1 MTSLSFFGYRHG
13 LRPMSI
19 FEKIISSYCNKPCYV
34 GDVAIIKPAYVMSHD
49 NTSAIIKKFKAKS
62 TQKIF
67 DSNQIKFVMDHDIQ
81 NKSVENLQKYKSI
94 KDFAREHNIQY
105 FPPETGIGHQVM
117 CEQGFVKPN
126 TIVVAS
132 DSHSNMYGGLGA
144 VGTPI
149 VRTDA
154 VDVWQTGETWWKI
167 PPIIKVK
174 FENPHRMPKYTTAK
188 DIILKLIQLYP
199 SAVLNKA
206 IEFSNYHNLTIDDR
220 LTIANMTT
228 EWGAIAGIFPCD
240 DTTIKWLMNNDNFL
254 KQQEQKQIQLTNKP
268 VNEHTHNLIEN
279 ELYQTSIDHKTDD
292 NYIYDSII
300 TLDLSTVY
308 PTITGPNHVAKQ
320 LISTN
325 TNTNTN
331 TNTIPINKGFVLSCV
346 NGRLSDIKSAANEFK
361 LQNKKVHSNCELY
374 IAAASKCIED
384 AAKRLGYWQIFK
396 QANCKFLPSGCGA
409 CIGLGE
415 GILQDGDV
423 AISATNRNY
432 KGRMGSRN
440 ASVYLASP
448 LTVVRACIDGFI
460 TIPNIETTS
469 SISSSIA
476 NCNTTN
482 STRTTKLK
490 NITGILVFLDD
501 DDISTDSIYAGKYTY
516 KDLTPQEQANVVFE
530 NYTSHLCKNL
540 PNEFIIITKNNFGTG
555 SSREQAVTALQAR
568 GCKAVVATSFSN
580 TYLRNAYNNK
590 LVCVT
595 YSNQTKMDLNAFQNK
610 WATIDFVD
618 NKINCENNLSISID
632 PINDIGQQLLMK
644 N

>member
-1 MTSLSFFGYRHG
+1 MYAYRHG

-19 FEKIISSYCNKPCYV
+19 FEKIVSSYCNRPCFV

-62 TQKIF
+62 IQKIH
-67 DSNQIKFVMDHDIQ
+67 DSNQIKFIMDHDIQ
-81 NKSVENLQKYKSI
+81 NKSTINLNKYKMI
-94 KDFAREHNIQY
+94 EEFAREHDIQY

-117 CEQGFVKPN
+117 CEQGFVRPN

-144 VGTPI
+144 IGTPI

-154 VDVWQTGETWWKI
+154 VDVWQTGQTWWKI
-167 PPIIKVK
+167 PPIVKVR
-174 FENPHRMPKYTTAK
+174 FENSHKMPKFTTAK

-206 IEFSNYHNLTIDDR
+206 IEFDNYDSLTIDDR

-240 DTTIKWLMNNDNFL
+240 NTTIQWLMNNDNFL
-254 KQQEQKQIQLTNKP
+254 KQQEQKQIQLSNQP
-268 VNEHTHNLIEN
+268 INEHTHNLIEN
-279 ELYQTSIDHKTDD
+279 ELFQSSIDYKTDG
-292 NYIYDSII
+292 NYEYDSII

-320 LISTN
+320 LTSTK
-325 TNTNTN
+325 
-331 TNTIPINKGFVLSCV
+331 TIPINKGFIMSCV
-346 NGRLSDIKSAANEFK
+346 NGRLSDIESVANEFK
-361 LQNKKVHSNCELY
+361 SQNKRVHSNCELY
-374 IAAASKCIED
+374 IAAASKYIENQ
-384 AAKRLGYWQIFK
+384 AKQMGYWKIFE

-448 LTVVRACIDGFI
+448 LTVVRSCIDGFI
-460 TIPNIETTS
+460 TIPNVETAS
-469 SISSSIA
+469 SISSIT
-476 NCNTTN
+476 NRNTCQPKEFPTN
-482 STRTTKLK
+482 SSKLK

-501 DDISTDSIYAGKYTY
+501 DNISTDSIYAGKHTY
-516 KDLTPQEQANVVFE
+516 KDLTLQEQANVVFE
-530 NYTSHLCKNL
+530 NYDANLRNNL
-540 PNEFIIITKNNFGTG
+540 PDEFIIVTKHNFGTG

-568 GCKAVVATSFSN
+568 GCKAIVANSFSN

-590 LVCVT
+590 LICTT
-595 YSNQTKMDLNAFQNK
+595 YSNQSEIDFNEFQNK
-610 WATIDFVD
+610 QVTIDFVH
-618 NKINCENNLSISID
+618 NKICCENKLLIAID

>member
-1 MTSLSFFGYRHG
+1 
-13 LRPMSI
+13 MSI
-19 FEKIISSYCNKPCYV
+19 FEKIVSSYCNRPCFV

-62 TQKIF
+62 IQKIH
-67 DSNQIKFVMDHDIQ
+67 DSNQIKFIMDHDIQ
-81 NKSVENLQKYKSI
+81 NKSTINLNKYKMI
-94 KDFAREHNIQY
+94 EEFAREHDIQY

-117 CEQGFVKPN
+117 CEQGFVRPN

-144 VGTPI
+144 IGTPI

-154 VDVWQTGETWWKI
+154 VDVWQTGQTWWKI
-167 PPIIKVK
+167 PPIVKVR
-174 FENPHRMPKYTTAK
+174 FENSHKMPKFTTAK

-206 IEFSNYHNLTIDDR
+206 IEFDNYDSLTIDDR

-240 DTTIKWLMNNDNFL
+240 NTTIQWLMNNDNFL
-254 KQQEQKQIQLTNKP
+254 KQQEQKQIQLSNQP
-268 VNEHTHNLIEN
+268 INEHTHNLIEN
-279 ELYQTSIDHKTDD
+279 ELFQSSIDYKTDG
-292 NYIYDSII
+292 NYEYDSII

-320 LISTN
+320 LTSTK
-325 TNTNTN
+325 
-331 TNTIPINKGFVLSCV
+331 TIPINKGFIMSCV
-346 NGRLSDIKSAANEFK
+346 NGRLSDIESVANEFK
-361 LQNKKVHSNCELY
+361 SQNKRVHSNCELY
-374 IAAASKCIED
+374 IAAASKYIENQ
-384 AAKRLGYWQIFK
+384 AKQMGYWKIFE

-448 LTVVRACIDGFI
+448 LTVVRSCIDGFI
-460 TIPNIETTS
+460 TIPNVETAS
-469 SISSSIA
+469 SISSIT
-476 NCNTTN
+476 NRNTCQPKEFPTN
-482 STRTTKLK
+482 SSKLK

-501 DDISTDSIYAGKYTY
+501 DNISTDSIYAGKHTY
-516 KDLTPQEQANVVFE
+516 KDLTLQEQANVVFE
-530 NYTSHLCKNL
+530 NYDANLRNNL
-540 PNEFIIITKNNFGTG
+540 PDEFIIVTKNNFGTG

-568 GCKAVVATSFSN
+568 GCKAIVANSFSN

-590 LVCVT
+590 LICTT
-595 YSNQTKMDLNAFQNK
+595 YSNQSEIDFNEFQNK
-610 WATIDFVD
+610 QVTIDFVH
-618 NKINCENNLSISID
+618 NKICCENKLLIAID

>member
-1 MTSLSFFGYRHG
+1 
-13 LRPMSI
+13 MSI
-19 FEKIISSYCNKPCYV
+19 FEKIVSSYCNKPCFT
-34 GDVAIIKPAYVMSHD
+34 GDVAIIKPSYVMSHD

-62 TQKIF
+62 APKIYNP
-67 DSNQIKFVMDHDIQ
+67 DQIKFVMDHDIQ
-81 NKSVENLQKYKSI
+81 NKSTINLNKYKLI
-94 KDFAREHNIQY
+94 AEFAREHNIQY

-117 CEQGFVKPN
+117 CEQGFVRPN

-132 DSHSNMYGGLGA
+132 DSHSNIYGGLGA
-144 VGTPI
+144 IGTPI

-167 PPIIKVK
+167 PPIVKVT
-174 FENPHRMPKYTTAK
+174 FENSHKMPKYTTAK

-206 IEFSNYHNLTIDDR
+206 IEFENYNDLTIDDR

-240 DTTIKWLMNNDNFL
+240 DVTIRWLMKNDNFL
-254 KQQEQKQIQLTNKP
+254 KQQEQKQTQLTNKP

-279 ELYQTSIDHKTDD
+279 ELYRTSIDCKTDD
-292 NYIYDSII
+292 NYIYDCII
-300 TLDLSTVY
+300 TLDLSTVH

-325 TNTNTN
+325 T
-331 TNTIPINKGFVLSCV
+331 IPINKGFIMSCV
-346 NGRLSDIKSAANEFK
+346 NGRLSDIELVANEFK
-361 LQNKKVHSNCELY
+361 LQNKKVNRNCELY
-374 IAAASKCIED
+374 IAAASKYIENQ
-384 AAKRLGYWQIFK
+384 AKQMGYWKIFE

-448 LTVVRACIDGFI
+448 LTVVRSCINGFI
-460 TIPNIETTS
+460 TIPNVETSS
-469 SISSSIA
+469 SISSIMNRDTCQSMSQ
-476 NCNTTN
+476 NNNSTN
-482 STRTTKLK
+482 STKLK
-490 NITGILVFLDD
+490 NITGILIFLDD
-501 DDISTDSIYAGKYTY
+501 DNINTDSIYAGKYTY
-516 KDLTPQEQANVVFE
+516 KDLTLQEQANVVFE
-530 NYTSHLCKNL
+530 NYDTDLCNNL
-540 PNEFIIITKNNFGTG
+540 PNEFVLITKHNFGTG

-568 GCKAVVATSFSN
+568 GCKAIVANSFSN
-580 TYLRNAYNNK
+580 TYMRNAYNNK

-595 YSNQTKMDLNAFQNK
+595 YSNQSEIDLNEFHNRRV
-610 WATIDFVD
+610 TIDFVN
-618 NKINCENNLSISID
+618 NKIDCENSGLSINID
-632 PINDIGQQLLMK
+632 PINDIGQQLLM
-644 N
+644 